1 MAEIISKKEAGE
13 LIKTKGR
20 VIGSVIRSDIKFILR
35 KGGED
40 GLKMIEKEIEKLGYP
55 LKLNEI
61 KTTEFYPIGL
71 KALFLVVTKN
81 VFDFSDEGMRE
92 MGRELPKF
100 PSVMRFFMKLF
111 SLNEKLFFQRV
122 APFWKKF
129 VTIGEIVVPV
139 FDEENKRVIA
149 TLKDFNI
156 HPVFCPYIE
165 GIFSVL
171 VKIATGSDK
180 VTCKETKCPFKGDEF
195 HEFLIEY

>member
-1 MAEIISKKEAGE
+1 MAEIISKKEVGE
-13 LIKTKGR
+13 LIKIKGK
-20 VIGSVIRSDIKFILR
+20 VMGSVIRSDIEFILR
-35 KGGED
+35 KEGED
-40 GLKMIEKEIEKLGYP
+40 SLEMIEKEMEKLGCP

-71 KALFLVVTKN
+71 RALFLVATKN
-81 VFDFSDEGMRE
+81 VFNFSDERMRE

-111 SLNEKLFFQRV
+111 ALNKKLFFQRV

-129 VTIGEIVVPV
+129 VTVGEINIPV
-139 FDEENKRVIA
+139 FDEKNKRVIA

-156 HPVFCPYIE
+156 HPIFCPYTE
-165 GIFSVL
+165 GIFTVL

-180 VTCKETKCPFKGDEF
+180 VTCKETKCPFKGDKF